1 MIRLFETEHV
11 TKGISMATS
20 KTPRTKSAAATAAAA
35 TKAATAT
42 TAARASKA
50 PKAATAAATGGAE
63 EVVSGP
69 MMRKKELIDAV
80 VAASGAKK
88 KDAKP
93 VVEAMLKVM
102 GNALRDGRELNL
114 HPFGSVKV
122 RRAKDMVKARV
133 LTTKIRQRKPEAIE
147 AANAAAAAASDTTS
161 E

>member
-1 MIRLFETEHV
+1 M
-11 TKGISMATS
+11 
-20 KTPRTKSAAATAAAA
+20 
-35 TKAATAT
+35 
-42 TAARASKA
+42 
-50 PKAATAAATGGAE
+50 
-63 EVVSGP
+63 GP

-147 AANAAAAAASDTTS
+147 AANAAAAEASDSST

>member
-1 MIRLFETEHV
+1 
-11 TKGISMATS
+11 MATS
-20 KTPRTKSAAATAAAA
+20 KTTPIPVKSAADTAAAA

-42 TAARASKA
+42 TAAHATKA
-50 PKAATAAATGGAE
+50 AAATPGASGGAE
-63 EVVSGP
+63 MIAPGP

-122 RRAKDMVKARV
+122 RREKDMVKARV
-133 LTTKIRQRKPEAIE
+133 LTTKIRQRKPEAIA
-147 AANAAAAAASDTTS
+147 AANAEAAAAAEAAESVS